1 MADNKRKRGASDRRT
16 VAAGEGYEVNYFA
29 TKHNITRE
37 QARNLIARVGNNRD
51 KLNSAASRL
60 KKKS

>member
-1 MADNKRKRGASDRRT
+1 MADNKSRRGAADRRK
-16 VAAGEGYEVNYFA
+16 VAAGEGYELNYFA

-37 QARNLIARVGNNRD
+37 QARNLIAKVGNNRD
-51 KLNSAASRL
+51 KLNAAASRL